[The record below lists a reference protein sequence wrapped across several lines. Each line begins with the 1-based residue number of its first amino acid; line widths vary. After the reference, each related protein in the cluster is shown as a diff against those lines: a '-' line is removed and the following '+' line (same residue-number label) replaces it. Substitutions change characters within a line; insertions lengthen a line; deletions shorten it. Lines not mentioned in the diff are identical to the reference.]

1 MLKLLLGHPLLYHDR
16 PPLSGKRQVEGNRPK
31 QKEYSHI
38 DWLTAKHLKCVPAQP
53 NKLSTEYSSR
63 LPPLQGVIP
72 FFSISRF
79 PTKWGENFWESQ
91 EHFCISWDTVLPISF
106 SAWGMLGCWCLMMTY
121 DDPGLL
127 KMATIM
133 QKMSIQDFE
142 HTHMAMLFCISLR
155 RQWLQILGIPNR
167 VRG

>member
-121 DDPGLL
+121 DLWWPRITEDGDNNAKNVNPRFLAHPCSFVFLCADSG
-127 KMATIM
+127 
-133 QKMSIQDFE
+133 
-142 HTHMAMLFCISLR
+142 CR
-155 RQWLQILGIPNR
+155 Y
-167 VRG
+167 